1 MKKILLILLCFFSIT
16 SFCYSQNCKN
26 YKNGKFKL
34 EDKELG
40 VTYIIERKGN
50 IQTERKIGEDR
61 ILDFNV
67 TWIDD
72 CTYIL
77 KSSKETSEFL
87 KTGVDLIVQ
96 IKKVKGRGLMLG
108 LEFDFEVASLRKK
121 LIYEHHIFTGGSSNK
136 NLIRILPPLT
146 VQKSHFDTFFNALK
160 IVIENL

>member
-1 MKKILLILLCFFSIT
+1 VLA
-16 SFCYSQNCKN
+16 Q
-26 YKNGKFKL
+26 KL
-34 EDKELG
+34 P
-40 VTYIIERKGN
+40 
-50 IQTERKIGEDR
+50 
-61 ILDFNV
+61 
-67 TWIDD
+67 
-72 CTYIL
+72 
-77 KSSKETSEFL
+77 
-87 KTGVDLIVQ
+87 Q